1 MSPIV
6 PPDISQIRAEL
17 RQLVCGLIGA
27 EPEEIDDEAPL
38 LEYVTSSLTLLTGIR
53 MVYERYGVL
62 VPIRPLLEGAGN
74 LRALSVFIDQA
85 LQAHDKNLIGAMPWG
100 QEAELGPRSAL
111 APSQQH
117 IGFLARYSSGASAAY
132 SESVAVRLRGRL
144 HGPALQA
151 ALEAA
156 AGRYEAARAALD
168 RDSDAIVLLSQQF
181 EIPISH
187 CSDSDLDERVG
198 DTVSRPFEPGE
209 RLFRAE
215 LLRIS
220 EADHV
225 LGLAAHALVA
235 DHEALV
241 TILEDVAKFY
251 SVFARG
257 DEKQTTVTS
266 AVQLT
271 EYMKRHEQEAVKR
284 ARAAAE
290 NYWKNVFATGLPLL
304 ELPCDKPRPAV
315 KNYEGKR
322 LVVPLP
328 DDLLSSL
335 GQLPDLPP
343 SVVLFGAFTAFL
355 HRLAAQSDIVVGA
368 RSGPVHLNGE
378 SRVVGP
384 AREMLPVRSGYD
396 PSRSFS
402 DHVRFSAARFA
413 QANDHRQ
420 LSLAEIIRVLNAPR
434 DQGRSA
440 LFSAA
445 FQTSIHDALPVFEDL
460 RCTFMA
466 VPVEKARYDVELIL
480 ASSPGETQ
488 LWWDYST
495 ELFEAETIARWADGF
510 LEFLRAGL
518 DQQNRPCGSLPMMTD
533 RDRQTLLYDWNA
545 NDAAYPRDRTALDLF
560 FDQARAAGDR
570 VAIRY
575 KGEQLTYAALGAR
588 IESIAAMLIGN
599 GVRPGDRVAVLL
611 RRSPDLVAAI
621 FGAWRAGA
629 AYVPIDPDLPKR
641 RVGFMLADAAVGT
654 IVTGHDLADIVDPAL
669 GAPSLYVDAASSYS
683 TASLPTMP
691 VSNGGDSAYVI
702 YTSGSTGQPK
712 GVEIL
717 HRSLLNCL
725 LATQE
730 LIGFA
735 ASDLL
740 LAITTPSF
748 DISTVELFM
757 PLVVGGVLHLGE
769 DDLQADGIRLAQRID
784 DCKPSYLQAT
794 PSTWKMILAAGW
806 QGDRHLRMGV
816 TGEAVSRDLAEQLL
830 SKGQALWNL
839 YGPTETTVYATAYR
853 IRSAPDQPMRIG
865 RPLSNTQLYI
875 LDEQRQPAP
884 LGAVGELYIGGEGLA
899 RGYVGKPEQT
909 RERFVPNPFRPGELL
924 YRTGDL
930 ARYLPDG
937 DVICLGRID
946 HQVKVHGY
954 RVELGEV
961 EAALRAAGGV
971 RDAVVTTWIDSKGDQ
986 QLVAHIVADATATSH
1001 PTVVRQRLRESL
1013 PEAMVPPYVIFCDS
1027 LPLTPSGK
1035 IDRAA
1040 LPPPGLAKIAVATAD
1055 PPVTSTERQV
1065 SEAWATVLGIPV
1077 DRIGR
1082 DDDFMDLGGHSL
1094 LMTQLMVEVRRQF
1107 HVTFSLRDFFA
1118 APTLRKFSALVDE
1131 LRGLSASGAN
1141 GRDQKRARDA
1151 EWGKQ
1156 RMAFLQREAELPL
1169 HIAPARGL
1177 TFRPGAEVR
1186 NVLLTGATGFLGAYI
1201 LNEILQT
1208 GDAHVH
1214 CLVRS
1219 KQTASSH
1226 ARIEE
1231 QLRKYQ
1237 LWPEGE
1243 KWRSA
1248 WEQRVHVVAGDV
1260 ILPRLG
1266 LPDPAY
1272 ESLAREIDCIIH
1284 SAAHVNFIYPYEA
1297 LKATNVLGLHE
1308 IIRLAF
1314 HGSIKPVHYLS
1325 TAAIW
1330 PMGAE
1335 YTFFESDSLDH
1346 GRLLNLGYDE
1356 AKWVGEKCLTNAADR
1371 GLPVARYRPGEV
1383 GGDSK
1388 TGRCVLNHF
1397 LIAALKGF
1405 LQFGAVPSIDTHVD
1419 VAPVDYVAKAIVY
1432 MALRGKTLGR
1442 AFHLTNPQSLHMKD
1456 GLAFLRKEGYQFDEI
1471 HFEELRR
1478 RLIMSPDFTE
1488 NALFPYQAALE
1499 GMEERSLQLP
1509 KYDCRQALRE
1519 LEGSGI
1525 ICPPADE
1532 TLFST
1537 YLRYLKD
1544 VNFLPGAT
1552 ELQLS
1557 AGNAGIGAASD
1568 RKKFVRSSHLSH

>member
-1 MSPIV
+1 MSPVIQL
-6 PPDISQIRAEL
+6 DISQIRAEL
-17 RQLVCGLIGA
+17 RQMVCGLIGA

-38 LEYVTSSLTLLTGIR
+38 LDYVTSSLTLLAGIR
-53 MVYERYGVL
+53 MVYDRYGVL

-85 LQAHDKNLIGAMPWG
+85 LQAHDKNLIGVLPWG
-100 QEAELGPRSAL
+100 QEAEQGPRTAL

-132 SESVAVRLRGRL
+132 GESIAVRLCGRL

-151 ALEAA
+151 ALQAVAE
-156 AGRYEAARAALD
+156 RYEAARAALD
-168 RDSDAIVLLSQQF
+168 RDSDAVVLSTQQF

-187 CSDSDLDERVG
+187 CSDADIGKRIG

-215 LLRIS
+215 LLRVS
-220 EADHV
+220 ETDHV
-225 LGLAAHALVA
+225 LVLAAHALVV

-241 TILEDVAKFY
+241 TILEDVAESY
-251 SVFARG
+251 SAFARG
-257 DEKQTTVTS
+257 DEKQTTPS

-284 ARAAAE
+284 AQAVAE
-290 NYWKNVFATGLPLL
+290 NYWKNVFAQEIPLL
-304 ELPCDKPRPAV
+304 EIPCDKPRPAV
-315 KNYEGKR
+315 KNYEGMR

-328 DDLLSSL
+328 DDLLSGL
-335 GQLPDLPP
+335 GQWPDLPP
-343 SVVLFGAFTAFL
+343 AVVLFGAFTAFL
-355 HRLAAQSDIVVGA
+355 HRLAAQNDIVVGA
-368 RSGPVHLNGE
+368 RSGPIHLNGE

-384 AREMLPVRSGYD
+384 TREMLPVRSGYD
-396 PSRSFS
+396 PSRRFA
-402 DHVRFSAARFA
+402 DHVRLTSARFA
-413 QANDHRQ
+413 EANDHRQ
-420 LSLAEIIRVLNAPR
+420 LSLAEIIRVLNVPR

-445 FQTSIHDALPVFEDL
+445 FRTNTCDALPVFEEL
-460 RCTFMA
+460 NCTFMT
-466 VPVEKARYDVELIL
+466 VPVGKARYDIEVIL
-480 ASSPGETQ
+480 ASSPGTTQ

-495 ELFEAETIARWADGF
+495 ELFEAETISRWVGGF
-510 LEFLRAGL
+510 LKFLQAGL
-518 DQQNRPCGSLPMMTD
+518 DEQDRHCGSLPMMTD
-533 RDRQTLLYDWNA
+533 RDRQTLLHDWNA
-545 NDAAYPRDRTALDLF
+545 NDRAYPRDRTALDLF
-560 FDQARAAGDR
+560 VDQVRAAGDR
-570 VAIRY
+570 VAIQY
-575 KGEQLTYAALGAR
+575 KDEQLTYAELGTR
-588 IESIAAMLIGN
+588 TECIAAMLVGSD
-599 GVRPGDRVAVLL
+599 VRPGDRVAVLL
-611 RRSPDLVAAI
+611 RRSPALIAAI
-621 FGAWRAGA
+621 IGVWRAGA
-629 AYVPIDPDLPKR
+629 AYVPIDPDLPKKR
-641 RVGFMLADAAVGT
+641 IGFMLADAAVGAIIT
-654 IVTGHDLADIVDPAL
+654 SHNLADIVDPTL
-669 GAPSLYVDAASSYS
+669 GVPSLYVDAASSY
-683 TASLPTMP
+683 TTDTLPAIP
-691 VSNGGDSAYVI
+691 ASNGDDSAYVI

-712 GVEIL
+712 GVEIF

-725 LATQE
+725 LATRE
-730 LIGFA
+730 LIGFTE
-735 ASDLL
+735 SDSL

-757 PLVVGGVLHLGE
+757 PLVAGGVLQLGE
-769 DDLQADGIRLAQRID
+769 DDLQANGIRLAERID
-784 DCKPSYLQAT
+784 NCKPSYVQAT

-806 QGDRHLRMGV
+806 QGDQHLRMGV

-853 IRSAPDQPMRIG
+853 VRSAPDQPMRIG
-865 RPLSNTQLYI
+865 RPLSNTRLYL
-875 LDEQRQPAP
+875 LDEQRQPIP

-909 RERFVPNPFRPGELL
+909 KERFVPSPFRPGELL

-946 HQVKVHGY
+946 YQVKVHGY

-961 EAALRAAGGV
+961 EAALRAAAGV

-986 QLVAHIVADATATSH
+986 QLVAHIVADATVTSH
-1001 PTVVRQRLRESL
+1001 AAVVRQRLRESL
-1013 PEAMVPPYVIFCDS
+1013 PESMVPPYFIFCDN

-1040 LPPPGLAKIAVATAD
+1040 LPAPGLEKVAAASAD

-1065 SEAWATVLGIPV
+1065 SEAWATVLGIAV

-1094 LMTQLMVEVRRQF
+1094 LMTQLMVEVRKQF
-1107 HVTFSLRDFFA
+1107 HVTFSLRDLFA
-1118 APTLRKFSALVDE
+1118 ASTLRKFSALVDE
-1131 LRGLSASGAN
+1131 LQGSSTGGAN

-1151 EWGKQ
+1151 EWGRQ

-1177 TFRPGAEVR
+1177 TFRPAVEVR

-1208 GDAHVH
+1208 SSAHVH

-1226 ARIEE
+1226 ARIEV
-1231 QLRKYQ
+1231 QLRQYR
-1237 LWPEGE
+1237 LWSEVE
-1243 KWRSA
+1243 KWQSA

-1266 LPDPAY
+1266 LTDPAY
-1272 ESLAREIDCIIH
+1272 ETLAREIDCIIH

-1308 IIRLAF
+1308 IIRFAF

-1330 PMGAE
+1330 PMGTE

-1356 AKWVGEKCLTNAADR
+1356 AKWVGEKCLTNAVDR

-1397 LIAALKGF
+1397 LFAALKGF

-1419 VAPVDYVAKAIVY
+1419 VAPVDYVARAIVH
-1432 MALRGKTLGR
+1432 MALGGNTLGR

-1456 GLAFLRKEGYQFDEI
+1456 GLAFLRKEGYQFEEV

-1525 ICPPADE
+1525 VCPPADE

-1544 VNFLPGAT
+1544 VDFLPGAN
-1552 ELQLS
+1552 ELRRS
-1557 AGNAGIGAASD
+1557 TGNAGISAASEQQ
-1568 RKKFVRSSHLSH
+1568 KFARSSHLSH